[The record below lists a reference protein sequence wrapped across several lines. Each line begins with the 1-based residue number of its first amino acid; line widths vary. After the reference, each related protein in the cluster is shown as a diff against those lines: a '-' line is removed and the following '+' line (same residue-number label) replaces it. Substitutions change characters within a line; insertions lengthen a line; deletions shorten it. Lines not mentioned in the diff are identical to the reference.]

1 MCGPRVIA
9 DRGSRWIIDS
19 AAIRALSPGG
29 LDLPRFSGEGL
40 AQLAAIFSN

>member
-1 MCGPRVIA
+1 LEVNFDLTEA
-9 DRGSRWIIDS
+9 TQD
-19 AAIRALSPGG
+19 LE